1 MTKTPI
7 FHHRE
12 QIRYVSLPFIY
23 MLCVES
29 LQNAEEY
36 SGGSLD
42 VFLIGSEQN
51 VTLLLDSSP
60 IALWKKNI
68 VKIS

>member
-1 MTKTPI
+1 MNDKKCL
-7 FHHRE
+7 FFNHRE
-12 QIRYVSLPFIY
+12 QICYVSLPSIY

-36 SGGSLD
+36 NGGSFD

-51 VTLLLDSSP
+51 
-60 IALWKKNI
+60 
-68 VKIS
+68 